1 MPLPLDTPRADA
13 WYADLTEEQLW
24 QLYAIAKR
32 THNWAEVARIAR
44 DEFKIARDISSSAF
58 YRWRDWMRRQD
69 SDRRLASA
77 RAAVIE
83 AEEMAKKTG
92 VSDEAMIKA
101 YKSLA
106 AEAALS
112 SGDADRAG
120 KFVTMA
126 MQLLDREQKSAEL
139 KLKAAAQGTKDEL
152 LKLARE
158 KFEEEAARRTAAE
171 ARAEKAEAEAE
182 ALKATIKEL
191 EKALQDAGKV
201 NVADP
206 ARVAAE
212 VDRILGRKPQQ

>member
-1 MPLPLDTPRADA
+1 MDLGCGELTKERSDAWGAALGDETRWLLYDELRAMPWPAVPGELEKRGIDKPSRAGWYRFLARMRKADA
-13 WYADLTEEQLW
+13 ARRID
-24 QLYAIAKR
+24 
-32 THNWAEVARIAR
+32 RIAQSVA
-44 DEFKIARDISSSAF
+44 EAQAVA
-58 YRWRDWMRRQD
+58 
-69 SDRRLASA
+69 DRHGIK
-77 RAAVIE
+77 AAVFVE
-83 AEEMAKKTG
+83 TL
-92 VSDEAMIKA
+92 
-101 YKSLA
+101 KSLA
-106 AEAALS
+106 I
-112 SGDADRAG
+112 DRALG
-120 KFVTMA
+120 GNDKAATSLA
-126 MQLLDREQKSAEL
+126 AAAASIWANAQRETEL
-139 KLKAAAQGTKDEL
+139 ELKAAAQQTKDEQ

>member
-1 MPLPLDTPRADA
+1 MNKPRVDS
-13 WYADLTEEQLW
+13 WYATLSEEQLW
-24 QLYAIAKR
+24 QLYSVAKR
-32 THNWAEVARIAR
+32 CQWFETVAHAQKEFGLEAKVSRSAYYRWLDWMRGEESERRLAQARIAALEAGDLAKVAGLK
-44 DEFKIARDISSSAF
+44 DETAIS
-58 YRWRDWMRRQD
+58 
-69 SDRRLASA
+69 
-77 RAAVIE
+77 
-83 AEEMAKKTG
+83 
-92 VSDEAMIKA
+92 A

-106 AEAALS
+106 AEFALKS
-112 SGDADRAG
+112 DAKTAHR
-120 KFVTMA
+120 FMQMA
-126 MQLLDREQKSAEL
+126 MALRDRQ
-139 KLKAAAQGTKDEL
+139 LKAEQNDLAERAQSTKDEQ

-212 VDRILGRKPQQ
+212 VDRILGRKPRQ